1 MYLRTHEGLGRI
13 PASYFYDAPINEF
26 QRYTPLS
33 DVAPQSG
40 PITLAKLAGS
50 LTNLIFS
57 ARHRDLK
64 GRPVKPNTK
73 EAADWSRIL
82 KHDVKPALHN
92 SSIERKIGQL
102 IFFARHP
109 DVLGHF
115 KDQPKDK
122 QQKLSQEFD
131 YICKNIVQ
139 PWLAPQLARGAVNS
153 RTIFVVDNDALRSL
167 PSETRT
173 RAGEEIASQ
182 FAFVNGNSPMTV
194 IFVEPRRFPEAFN
207 FSDAVVSVTDPNT
220 PPNIHVYWALRQQV
234 NNLNRAIGAL
244 GNRVR
249 IPAPDRTRLNP
260 ERYGIASMNK
270 FVTPAAGGTQVGAPL
285 MASAVNV
292 NELIDYL
299 NKEYIPGDYRDG
311 RSTKKND
318 IPKDKAAWSTQQKEL
333 VGIALG
339 RAMAHEV
346 RHLYV
351 RNPVHAADGLGSES
365 ARLFGRD
372 VVTFSAAD
380 KTNIVSAI
388 STLEGQQGTRAVAG
402 SYIAAERSFDFPF

>member
-1 MYLRTHEGLGRI
+1 MYLRTHEGLGRT
-13 PASYFYDAPINEF
+13 PTSYVYDAPIDEF
-26 QRYTPLS
+26 RRYAPLG

-40 PITLAKLAGS
+40 PITVAKLVAS
-50 LTNLIFS
+50 LTNLVFW
-57 ARHRDLK
+57 ARHPNLK
-64 GRPVKPNTK
+64 GRPPKPNTK
-73 EAADWSRIL
+73 EAAEWSRIL
-82 KHDVKPALHN
+82 KADVKPALHN
-92 SSIERKIGQL
+92 SSTQRRIGQL

-109 DVLGHF
+109 DVLGRF

-131 YICKNIVQ
+131 HICKNIVR
-139 PWLAPQLARGAVNS
+139 PWLAVQLTRGAVNS
-153 RTIFVVDNDALRSL
+153 RTIFVIDNDAFRSL

-173 RAGEEIASQ
+173 RAGEEIAGQ
-182 FAFVNGNSPMTV
+182 FSFVNGNAPMTV
-194 IFVEPRRFPEAFN
+194 IFVEPRRFPEALN

-244 GNRVR
+244 GNRLK
-249 IPAPDRTRLNP
+249 IPPPDRTRLNR

-270 FVTPAAGGTQVGAPL
+270 FVTPATGGTQVAVPL
-285 MASAVNV
+285 MASAVQV

-299 NKEYIPGDYRDG
+299 NKEYVPGDFRDG
-311 RSTKKND
+311 HSTKKND
-318 IPKDKAAWSTQQKEL
+318 IPKDKAMWTVQQKEL

-339 RAMAHEV
+339 RAIAHEV

-372 VVTFSAAD
+372 VVTFSTAD

-388 STLEGQQGTRAVAG
+388 STLEGQQSTRAVAG
-402 SYIAAERSFDFPF
+402 SYAAAERSLDFPF